1 MPKLAVVI
9 LNYNGSQFLSKFLP
23 SVIAFSKEAEIY
35 VADNKSTDD
44 SLEILAKEFPQVKT
58 ILLERNNGYAA
69 GYNLALQSI
78 EAEYFVLLNSDVE
91 VTTNWIDPIITF
103 MDENLDVA
111 ACQPK
116 ILDFNNT
123 TLFEY
128 AGASG
133 GHIDILGY
141 PFCRGRVFDTIE
153 EDNGQYDT
161 AAQVFWASGACL
173 FMRSEIFN
181 QLGGFDEDFFAHME
195 EIDLCWRINLLGK
208 KVYCIPDSHVYHVG
222 GGTLSKTN
230 SRKTYLNFRNN
241 LTMIYKNDVFTSL
254 LWKMPLRLILDII
267 AGLQFWKNNS
277 FSHFWMVIL
286 AYLHFIRDIEK
297 SNKKRY
303 QLQRLRRN
311 KITFPLRRIVLPIS
325 YFAYGR
331 KKFSDLNS

>member
-1 MPKLAVVI
+1 MPKVAVVI
-9 LNYNGSQFLSKFLP
+9 LNYNGSLFLTKFLP
-23 SVIAFSKEAEIY
+23 SVIAFSQEAEIY

-44 SLEILAKEFPQVKT
+44 SLEILKEFPHVKT
-58 ILLERNNGYAA
+58 ILLESNNGYAA
-69 GYNLALQSI
+69 GYNLALQRI

-91 VTTNWIDPIITF
+91 VTTNWIDPVITF

-123 TLFEY
+123 SLFEY

-141 PFCRGRVFDTIE
+141 PFCRGRVFNTIE
-153 EDNGQYDT
+153 KDNGQYNS

-173 FMRSEIFN
+173 FIRSEIFN

-208 KVYCIPDSHVYHVG
+208 KIYCLPDSHVYHVG

-241 LTMIYKNDVFTSL
+241 LTMIYKNDSFTSL
-254 LWKMPLRLILDII
+254 LWKLPLRLNFDLI

-286 AYLHFIRDIEK
+286 AYGHFVRDIKK
-297 SNKKRY
+297 SNKKRN
-303 QLQRLRRN
+303 QLQKLRRN
-311 KITFPLRRIVLPIS
+311 KITFPLRKIVLPIS
-325 YFAYGR
+325 YFLYGR
-331 KKFSDLNS
+331 KFFSDLNS

>member
-1 MPKLAVVI
+1 MPKVAVVI
-9 LNYNGSQFLSKFLP
+9 LNYNGSQFLHKFLP
-23 SVIAFSKEAEIY
+23 SVIAFSQQAEIY

-44 SLEILAKEFPQVKT
+44 SIEILAKEFPEVKT
-58 ILLERNNGYAA
+58 ILLDQNNGYAA
-69 GYNLALQSI
+69 GYNLALQRI
-78 EAEYFVLLNSDVE
+78 EADYFILLNSDVQ
-91 VTTNWIDPIITF
+91 VTNKWIDPIITF

-116 ILDFNNT
+116 ILDFNNN

-133 GHIDILGY
+133 GHVDMLGY
-141 PFCRGRVFDTIE
+141 PFCRGRLFDTIE
-153 EDNGQYDT
+153 RDDGQYNT

-173 FMRSEIFN
+173 FIRSEIFN

-208 KVYCIPDSHVYHVG
+208 KVYCLPESHVYHVG

-241 LTMIYKNDVFTSL
+241 LTMVYKNDDFASL
-254 LWKMPLRLILDII
+254 LWKLPLRFILDLI
-267 AGLQFWKNNS
+267 AGVQFWKNNS
-277 FSHFWMVIL
+277 FSHFWMVII
-286 AYLHFIRDIEK
+286 AYIHFIREIEK

-311 KITFPLRRIVLPIS
+311 KLMFPLWKSILPIS
-325 YFAYGR
+325 YFLFGR
-331 KKFSDLNS
+331 KKFSDLKS

>member
-1 MPKLAVVI
+1 MPKIAVVI

-23 SVIAFSKEAEIY
+23 SVIAFSQEAEIY
-35 VADNKSTDD
+35 VADNKSTDN
-44 SLEILAKEFPQVKT
+44 SIEILSNEFPQVKT
-58 ILLERNNGYAA
+58 ILLNSNNGYAA
-69 GYNLALQSI
+69 GYNLALQKI
-78 EAEYFVLLNSDVE
+78 EADYFVLLNSDVE
-91 VTTNWIDPIITF
+91 VTTDWIDPIITF
-103 MDENLDVA
+103 MEHNHDVA

-116 ILDFNNT
+116 ILDYNNQ

-153 EDNGQYDT
+153 EDNGQYNDV
-161 AAQVFWASGACL
+161 AHVFWASGACL
-173 FMRSEIFN
+173 FIRSEIFN

-208 KVYCIPDSHVYHVG
+208 QVYCIPDSHVYHVG

-230 SRKTYLNFRNN
+230 SKKTYLNFRNN
-241 LTMIYKNDVFTSL
+241 LTMIYKNDDFTSL
-254 LWKMPLRLILDII
+254 LWKLPLRLILDLI
-267 AGLQFWKNNS
+267 AGVKFWANNS

-311 KITFPLRRIVLPIS
+311 KINFPIRKLVLPIS
-325 YFAYGR
+325 YFVNGR